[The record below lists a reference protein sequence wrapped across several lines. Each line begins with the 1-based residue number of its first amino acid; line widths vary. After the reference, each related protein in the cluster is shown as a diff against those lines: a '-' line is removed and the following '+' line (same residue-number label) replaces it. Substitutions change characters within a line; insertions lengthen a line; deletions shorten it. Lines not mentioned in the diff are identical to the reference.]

1 MLVTLTTSLTPV
13 LAQQASSDIKTTIN
27 GLLTSYVPSVTQTTT
42 TSGDVTFTHPGIG
55 MSKAMLDNMRDHV
68 RAADE
73 PWASAFVQ
81 FSKYGKSS
89 TSPVIRVSTSNND
102 YMNIPGG
109 GSGSVGHTIIKNM
122 EQDADTS
129 FAQMIM
135 WYITGN
141 ETYRQNAI
149 RIIRDWSQCQSIGS
163 IFDEQIRVSLAVYK
177 FSFTADLLRYSDT
190 PTSAYMWTSSDTTN
204 FTNFLALMESKY
216 DRYWHFMNQHTF
228 TLMGTMGSAI
238 FRNDPSDYQNAIKR
252 ITTNPELGSSY
263 DYTDPENPH
272 NRGGSI
278 KDQIRAVT
286 KNVKTGETVPENIQ
300 LVEMGR
306 DQPHSYADIGGLST
320 VAMTAYIQGTKV
332 DPSSGEYSAASNS
345 VHIFNFL
352 NDRIL
357 YGANY
362 LSKYNLWNNVT
373 YIPSYSS
380 QISTGQIYESPS
392 TSDRGRIDPGIG
404 IVYSYYRYIEQKSD
418 MDTNENSKY
427 LAQAFTKIYPEGAS
441 QDFFGDSV
449 LFYTLSAVKA
459 GKYYKLVNKKSGK
472 ALEIKDASTADG
484 GLAIQYG
491 FSGGT
496 NQIWKIESAG
506 SGYYY
511 LTNVNSN
518 KVLEVKDQ
526 STANGAAVDQWS
538 NNGGNHQ
545 KWEINDLGN
554 GYYKI
559 LNANGGKA
567 LDVSEGSTAD
577 GASIIQYT
585 YSGGDNQ
592 QWMLEEIALGGIT
605 GLTATMDGSNAINLS
620 WTAVSLA
627 PGYNIYRS
635 TEKNGSYTQ
644 INSSPIT
651 SASYSDTGLTPNTIY
666 YYKVEV
672 SGGSQSGVV
681 SATTG
686 GTGVPAFDVSNYEL
700 NVNHTHQSV
709 LRVILSDRSSQVF
722 TSQARFTSSDPAV
735 AAVDSAGLVTGISE
749 GTAEITATYNRTG
762 GNDGRL
768 GCDQLKLDGCIG
780 SARLQHL

>member
-1 MLVTLTTSLTPV
+1 M
-13 LAQQASSDIKTTIN
+13 
-27 GLLTSYVPSVTQTTT
+27 
-42 TSGDVTFTHPGIG
+42 
-55 MSKAMLDNMRDHV
+55 
-68 RAADE
+68 
-73 PWASAFVQ
+73 
-81 FSKYGKSS
+81 
-89 TSPVIRVSTSNND
+89 
-102 YMNIPGG
+102 
-109 GSGSVGHTIIKNM
+109 
-122 EQDADTS
+122 
-129 FAQMIM
+129 
-135 WYITGN
+135 
-141 ETYRQNAI
+141 
-149 RIIRDWSQCQSIGS
+149 
-163 IFDEQIRVSLAVYK
+163 
-177 FSFTADLLRYSDT
+177 
-190 PTSAYMWTSSDTTN
+190 
-204 FTNFLALMESKY
+204 
-216 DRYWHFMNQHTF
+216 
-228 TLMGTMGSAI
+228 
-238 FRNDPSDYQNAIKR
+238 
-252 ITTNPELGSSY
+252 
-263 DYTDPENPH
+263 
-272 NRGGSI
+272 
-278 KDQIRAVT
+278 
-286 KNVKTGETVPENIQ
+286 
-300 LVEMGR
+300 
-306 DQPHSYADIGGLST
+306 
-320 VAMTAYIQGTKV
+320 
-332 DPSSGEYSAASNS
+332 
-345 VHIFNFL
+345 
-352 NDRIL
+352 
-357 YGANY
+357 
-362 LSKYNLWNNVT
+362 WNNVT

-605 GLTATMDGSNAINLS
+605 GLTATMDGSDAINLS
-620 WTAVSLA
+620 WTAVSGAL
-627 PGYNIYRS
+627 GYNIYRS
-635 TEKNGSYTQ
+635 TEENGTYTQ

-666 YYKVEV
+666 YYKVGV
-672 SGGSQSGVV
+672 SGGSTSAVV

-686 GTGVPAFDVSNYEL
+686 GTGIPALDASSYTL
-700 NVNHTHQSV
+700 N
-709 LRVILSDRSSQVF
+709 
-722 TSQARFTSSDPAV
+722 
-735 AAVDSAGLVTGISE
+735 GE
-749 GTAEITATYNRTG
+749 
-762 GNDGRL
+762 
-768 GCDQLKLDGCIG
+768 
-780 SARLQHL
+780 